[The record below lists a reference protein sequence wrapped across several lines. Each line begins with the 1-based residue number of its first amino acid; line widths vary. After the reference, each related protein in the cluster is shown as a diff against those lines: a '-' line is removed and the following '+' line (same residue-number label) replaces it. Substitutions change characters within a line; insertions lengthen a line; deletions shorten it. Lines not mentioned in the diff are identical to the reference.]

1 MEQEVPV
8 IIHGADDAETPRKE
22 SADGRIPESI
32 REISD
37 SLSDAFSRFRESESY
52 DRLLEGAAE
61 TKEYIRK
68 NPGPSLL
75 YALGAGVLLGLILGG
90 RRR

>member
-1 MEQEVPV
+1 MQQEVPV
-8 IIHGADDAETPRKE
+8 IIHAKGDTDAQRNP
-22 SADGRIPESI
+22 AGDGRIPESI

-52 DRLLEGAAE
+52 DRILEGAE
-61 TKEYIRK
+61 QTKDYIRQ

-75 YALGAGVLLGLILGG
+75 YALGAGVLLGLILGK
-90 RRR
+90 RR